1 MFFRFIAT
9 LAILTGISIYG
20 MSLEKQNLKLK
31 SVVSKQHYELHE
43 LEELRS
49 RLFLKTQQLGA
60 PPKLIRDWN
69 SKDLSEKYL
78 VKSKEQSPKDEAEN
92 SPPPL
97 LEWRLRRDATTE

>member
-31 SVVSKQHYELHE
+31 SVVSKQHYKLHE

-60 PPKLIRDWN
+60 PPKLIRDWE
-69 SKDLSEKYL
+69 SKDLKDKYL
-78 VKSKEQSPKDEAEN
+78 VETKKRFPKNEAEMT
-92 SPPPL
+92 PPPL

>member
-20 MSLEKQNLKLK
+20 MNLEKQNLKLK
-31 SVVSKQHYELHE
+31 SIVSQQHYELHN
-43 LEELRS
+43 LEEQRS

-60 PPKLIRDWN
+60 PPRLIRDWN
-69 SKDLSEKYL
+69 LKENYL
-78 VKSKEQSPKDEAEN
+78 VRTKEQFPKDKSDN

-97 LEWRLRRDATTE
+97 LEWRLRRDASTE